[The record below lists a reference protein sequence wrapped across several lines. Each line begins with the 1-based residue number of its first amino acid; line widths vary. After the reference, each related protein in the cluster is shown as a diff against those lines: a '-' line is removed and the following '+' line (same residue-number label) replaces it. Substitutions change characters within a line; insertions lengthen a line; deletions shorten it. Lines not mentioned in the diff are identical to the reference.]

1 VCDAVISFV
10 VVVVA
15 SEMGMRRKEGRKSRN
30 RNVILDAGIAKKKKK
45 KRFGTV
51 GINNIGSVNATT
63 LVSSPSFYRRRVT
76 KTVGQLRGR
85 NDVISRQR

>member
-45 KRFGTV
+45 NVSGLLE
-51 GINNIGSVNATT
+51 STT
-63 LVSSPSFYRRRVT
+63 LAASMQQLWYHRPVSIAV
-76 KTVGQLRGR
+76 V
-85 NDVISRQR
+85 